1 MSRLPPLDLHAHID
15 VSISEDDLYELDA
28 VVFAVTRSLDES
40 EEAIKRTDETTIWGV
55 GCHPALAKAH
65 VSFTPERFRHLVK
78 ASPFAGELGLDGKAR
93 VPLDKQLETLR
104 SALDI
109 LAYDPRLVSLH
120 NYSATQRLIEELERH
135 DTPGR
140 VLHWWLGDVPLTR
153 RAVELGC
160 YFSLPPAAM
169 RRKDLLAAIPL
180 DRLLTETDH
189 PFGDR
194 RSQHARPG
202 KVDVVERALAA
213 HHHRDRQ
220 DIRRMIWLNLNRL
233 IKETGCGG
241 LLPNRIR
248 TLLAALPPEDP
259 S

>member
-15 VSISEDDLYELDA
+15 VSISEDELHELAA

-40 EEAIKRTDETTIWGV
+40 EEALKRTDATTIWGV

-65 VSFTPERFRHLVK
+65 AGFTPERFRHLIK

-104 SALDI
+104 GALDV
-109 LAYDPRLVSLH
+109 LADDPRLVSLH
-120 NYSATQRLIEELERH
+120 NYSATQQLIEELERH

-194 RSQHARPG
+194 RSQAPRPG
-202 KVDVVERALAA
+202 NVDAVEQALAT
-213 HHHRDRQ
+213 HHQRNQ
-220 DIRRMIWLNLNRL
+220 QEVRRILWRNLNRL
-233 IKETGCGG
+233 IKGTGCGR
-241 LLPNRIR
+241 LLPSRVR
-248 TLLAALPPEDP
+248 TSLATLSPDD
-259 S
+259 